1 MFRPRFMVTQ
11 EVYDAASA
19 EERLRYNYLVVPD
32 EPIPLPANFCCP
44 HQERDSAEKRTESRP
59 LNKNN
64 D

>member
-11 EVYDAASA
+11 EIYDAASA

-44 HQERDSAEKRTESRP
+44 HQERDSAENRTESRP
-59 LNKNN
+59 LNEK
-64 D
+64 